1 MKAVLFKSDIERGGL
16 WEKALNRSLP
26 DYQLRIWP
34 DVGAREDIEYAL
46 VWQPPPGEM
55 KTYPNLKAIFSI
67 GAGIDHLSSDP
78 ELPDLPVVRMV
89 EPGLTAGM
97 SEFVAMTTLMHHRF
111 MIDYALQRRDHIW
124 QEITQVAAAARRVSM
139 LGLGVLGCDAL
150 EKLKVFG
157 FDLAGWS
164 RSPKELNGVACYH
177 GADGLRE
184 ILARSDIL
192 VCLLPLTDETRGIL
206 NADSFALMPKGAAVV
221 NVARGGHLIEADL
234 LAALDSGHLS
244 GATLDVFGKE
254 PLPDDHPFWDHPRI
268 IVTPHVASMTLADSA
283 AQAVADNITRFERG
297 EPLSNVVDFARGY

>member
-16 WEKALNRSLP
+16 WEKAIHKVLP

-34 DVGAREDIEYAL
+34 EVGPREDVEYAL

-111 MIDYALQRRDHIW
+111 MIDYALLRRDRVW
-124 QEITQVAAAARRVSM
+124 SEITQVAAAARRVSM

-150 EKLKVFG
+150 GKLKPFG

-164 RSPKELNGVACYH
+164 RSPKQIDGVACYH
-177 GADGLRE
+177 GDQGLRDM
-184 ILARSDIL
+184 LARSDIL
-192 VCLLPLTDETRGIL
+192 ICLLPLTAETRGIL
-206 NADSFALMPKGAAVV
+206 NGDNFALMPKGAAVI
-221 NVARGGHLIEADL
+221 NVGRGGHLIEADL
-234 LAALDSGHLS
+234 LAALDSGQLS
-244 GATLDVFGKE
+244 GATLDVFERE
-254 PLPDDHPFWDHPRI
+254 PLPQGHPFWDHPRI
-268 IVTPHVASMTLADSA
+268 VVTPHVASMTLADTA
-283 AQAVADNITRFERG
+283 AQAVADNIARFERG
-297 EPLSNVVDFARGY
+297 EPLLNVVDFARGY